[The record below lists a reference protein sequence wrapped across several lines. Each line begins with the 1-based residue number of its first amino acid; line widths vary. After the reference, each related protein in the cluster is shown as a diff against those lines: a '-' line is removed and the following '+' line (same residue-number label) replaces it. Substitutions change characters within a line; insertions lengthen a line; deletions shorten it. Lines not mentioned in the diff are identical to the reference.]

1 MSNTSM
7 SLEDAF
13 SVAEQLSPMP
23 GVAHEALQSMATEIR
38 RLRISTGVSMIA
50 DERRRQITV
59 EGWTPEHD
67 DDHDDGA
74 LILAAEC
81 YASSP
86 ATRADVPAGWP
97 WSEDCWKPGD
107 DSPRGRI
114 WDLRRAGAL
123 IAAEIDRQLR
133 LIDRAEAPA
142 HYEDLKH
149 GIHGF
154 DAGIE
159 VGGTRH
165 GRGTTQLPSGLHA
178 AVRDVAAEVGR
189 ASVLFP
195 TWPTDPMHAVGILGE
210 EFGEL
215 QKAIVQAIYEPHKS
229 GRAQVRTEAIQTA
242 AMALR
247 FLQSLD
253 QYAYA
258 PSTQHTQWDAP
269 AAPTSG
275 A

>member
-23 GVAHEALQSMATEIR
+23 QIAHEALQTLATEAR
-38 RLRISTGVSMIA
+38 RWRFWIDVITEEPQQLRSFLTKQPFPESKSDWDAVTDIA
-50 DERRRQITV
+50 IQDS
-59 EGWTPEHD
+59 G
-67 DDHDDGA
+67 
-74 LILAAEC
+74 
-81 YASSP
+81 
-86 ATRADVPAGWP
+86 
-97 WSEDCWKPGD
+97 WKPVD
-107 DSPRGRI
+107 N
-114 WDLRRAGAL
+114 GA
-123 IAAEIDRQLR
+123 
-133 LIDRAEAPA
+133 PS

-165 GRGTTQLPSGLHA
+165 GRGDPELPPDLVA
-178 AVRDVAAEVGR
+178 TVRDVAFEVGR

-215 QKAIVQAIYEPHKS
+215 QKAVVQAIYEPHKS

-247 FLQSLD
+247 FLHSLD